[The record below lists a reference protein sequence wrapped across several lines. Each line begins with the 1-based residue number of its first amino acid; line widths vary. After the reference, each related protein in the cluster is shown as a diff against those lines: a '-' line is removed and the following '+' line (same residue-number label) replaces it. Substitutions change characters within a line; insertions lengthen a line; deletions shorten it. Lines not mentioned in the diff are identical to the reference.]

1 MNIKLNHL
9 ECQTKARLGLPLL
22 GLCLLLL
29 SACSTTQKVALNQT
43 DLNCAFLGS
52 ECSLLTPG
60 GKGEA
65 GLRYINRTANWTQ
78 YNKILID
85 PVTFWAGSSTTVSA
99 SNQQMLVD
107 YFSQQLKAQLGQKF
121 EIVSQAGPGVI
132 KLDVAIVDASS
143 ATPLLRSIS
152 MLVPQA
158 RALSTLRYL
167 ATGTYPFVG
176 GAQGE
181 VRATDSVSGEIL
193 ALAVDKRIGG
203 GAFTNAFQ
211 WKWGDAENVV
221 NTWINMITTRLSAL
235 TSGTESQ

>member
-1 MNIKLNHL
+1 MSISFKNS
-9 ECQTKARLGLPLL
+9 ETKRLTGLSLL
-22 GLCLLLL
+22 SVCLLLL
-29 SACSTTQKVALNQT
+29 SACSTTQKVAINQT
-43 DLNCAFLGS
+43 DLNCAFIAN

-65 GLRYINRTANWTQ
+65 GLRYINPAAKWTQ

-85 PVTFWAGSSTTVSA
+85 PVTFWAGDSTTVSA

-121 EIVSQAGPGVI
+121 EIVSQAGPGVM
-132 KLDVAIVDASS
+132 KLDLAIVDASS

-158 RALSTLRYL
+158 RALSSLKYL

-176 GAQGE
+176 GAQAE
-181 VRATDSVSGEIL
+181 AKVTDSVSGEIL

-203 GAFTNAFQ
+203 GAFSNAFQ

-221 NTWINMITTRLSAL
+221 NEWINMITTRLSAL
-235 TSGTESQ
+235 TSGTASQ

>member
-1 MNIKLNHL
+1 MNTQSNNAK
-9 ECQTKARLGLPLL
+9 CPTKALIGLPLL
-22 GLCLLLL
+22 ALCLLLL
-29 SACSTTQKVALNQT
+29 SACSTTQKVAINQA
-43 DLNCAFLGS
+43 DLNCAFLGN

-65 GLRYINRTANWTQ
+65 GLRYINPTANWIQ

-107 YFSQQLKAQLGQKF
+107 YFSQQLTAQLGQKF
-121 EIVSQAGPGVI
+121 EVVSQAGPGVM
-132 KLDVAIVDASS
+132 KLDVAIIDASS
-143 ATPLLRSIS
+143 ATPLLRTIS

-158 RALSTLRYL
+158 RVLSTLKYL

-181 VRATDSVSGEIL
+181 AKVTDSVSGEIL

-221 NTWINMITTRLSAL
+221 NAWINMITTRLSAL
-235 TSGTESQ
+235 TSGAASQ